1 MVTLQQLTTD
11 MYTKEQVSK
20 LRQKFW
26 TTFGQYMKPVPG
38 ATGEK
43 VNWLNYKT
51 GIRNIVF
58 RMDADQQ
65 KAITAIELRHETEAD
80 RMCYFKQ
87 FTALKKL
94 LENTTG
100 YQWYWQASTTDE
112 NGQTI
117 SRISQELHHINILN
131 ETDWP
136 AIIAFLKPRII
147 ALDAFWEIVKD
158 GFD

>member
-1 MVTLQQLTTD
+1 

-20 LRQKFW
+20 IRQKFW
-26 TTFGQYMKPVPG
+26 TTFGQYMKPVPR
-38 ATGEK
+38 AAGEK

-51 GIRNIVF
+51 GIRHVVF

-65 KAITAIELRHETEAD
+65 KAIVAIELRHETEAE
-80 RMCYFKQ
+80 RMHYYHHFA
-87 FTALKKL
+87 ALKKI

-100 YQWYWQASTTDE
+100 NQWHWQASTTDE
-112 NGQTI
+112 NRQTI
-117 SRISQELHHINILN
+117 SRISQELHQVNVLN
-131 ETDWP
+131 ETNWP

-147 ALDAFWEIVKD
+147 ALDAFWEMVKD